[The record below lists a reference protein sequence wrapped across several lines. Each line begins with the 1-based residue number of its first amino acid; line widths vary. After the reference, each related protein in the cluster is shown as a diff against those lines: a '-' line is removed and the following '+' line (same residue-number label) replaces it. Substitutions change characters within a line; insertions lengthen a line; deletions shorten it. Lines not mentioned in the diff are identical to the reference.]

1 MRLSYKRGGNTG
13 SLRFACISALLHL
26 AYRIKL
32 KMKIDFFSEI
42 VPHLGVF

>member
-26 AYRIKL
+26 AYRLKL
-32 KMKIDFFSEI
+32 KMKIDFFSKI